1 MKKLI
6 ILIMLVI
13 AVPSLSWEVTINMN
27 TKNVIAFEP
36 YLTIFMFSGR
46 TSSNIV
52 KTDCNIEK
60 RWYIGVNINFNVIR
74 KNNISWSLNNKNGG
88 YFRNGNSEFSAI
100 FNSDPFGNTL
110 FLRKGS
116 PYVTFKGISK
126 VRYTQDKHLMLD

>member
-13 AVPSLSWEVTINMN
+13 AVPSLSCEVTINMN

-88 YFRNGNSEFSAI
+88 NSEFSAI